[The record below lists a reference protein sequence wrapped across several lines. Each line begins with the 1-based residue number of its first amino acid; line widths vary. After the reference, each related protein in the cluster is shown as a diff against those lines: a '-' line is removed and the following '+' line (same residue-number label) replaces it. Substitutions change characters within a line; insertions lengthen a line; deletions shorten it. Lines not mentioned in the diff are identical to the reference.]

1 MMTEYDNAGR
11 AVAWKNDPDRADKPL
26 NIRCY
31 AHRALKRGEQFEVA
45 VWEERSKREPSHPDY
60 TGKVQ
65 DRWKPRANYNSN
77 APRDAEFDDDI
88 PF

>member
-45 VWEERSKREPSHPDY
+45 VWEERSLSLIH
-60 TGKVQ
+60 
-65 DRWKPRANYNSN
+65 
-77 APRDAEFDDDI
+77 I
-88 PF
+88 